1 MTGLKTL
8 ALTLAIGGFLT
19 MGMGTVEAAYELNPE
34 VTTTTKALKQATEI
48 GILSYENPAMQN
60 LTNKDAI
67 VVMTFGTTFK
77 DTRAKTINATI
88 EQLQK
93 AHPDTKI
100 VTAYTSHI
108 IIKRVNENE
117 GIKYPTPEEALE
129 QLKADGYTR
138 VALTTLDIIPGVEYS
153 YKKGVFHQ
161 YKNNF
166 KKMTFGTPLMYWQ
179 GQEEQADDVSE
190 VMSALAPAL
199 PKTSKDHAV
208 LLMAHGTPDIAN
220 AYYSVMQ
227 AKMAEL
233 GMDNTYIYTVEG
245 WPSLETVIPKLK
257 AKGVKSVTL
266 VPFMM
271 VAGDHATNDMAGD
284 EDDSHKTILT
294 KEGFKV
300 DTYIHGLGEN
310 EAIRSIFVER
320 AEAAWE
326 ALEK

>member
-1 MTGLKTL
+1 
-8 ALTLAIGGFLT
+8 
-19 MGMGTVEAAYELNPE
+19 
-34 VTTTTKALKQATEI
+34 
-48 GILSYENPAMQN
+48 
-60 LTNKDAI
+60 
-67 VVMTFGTTFK
+67 
-77 DTRAKTINATI
+77 
-88 EQLQK
+88 
-93 AHPDTKI
+93 
-100 VTAYTSHI
+100 
-108 IIKRVNENE
+108 
-117 GIKYPTPEEALE
+117 
-129 QLKADGYTR
+129 
-138 VALTTLDIIPGVEYS
+138 
-153 YKKGVFHQ
+153 
-161 YKNNF
+161 
-166 KKMTFGTPLMYWQ
+166 
-179 GQEEQADDVSE
+179 
-190 VMSALAPAL
+190 
-199 PKTSKDHAV
+199 
-208 LLMAHGTPDIAN
+208 
-220 AYYSVMQ
+220 MQ

-233 GMDNTYIYTVEG
+233 GMDNAYIYTVEG